1 MVNIMRV
8 IIVLAL
14 CLIISPFAA
23 DRVEAFA
30 VQPQQMKPTL
40 DNAFKKQQEE
50 MVELSR
56 RQAAK
61 ETAEKRA
68 KEEEEK
74 TSQQLRTAVYWVAG
88 LFAGFVVFRKLRS

>member
-61 ETAEKRA
+61 ETAEKQA
-68 KEEEEK
+68 KEEEK
-74 TSQQLRTAVYWVAG
+74 NTSQLRTAVYWGAG